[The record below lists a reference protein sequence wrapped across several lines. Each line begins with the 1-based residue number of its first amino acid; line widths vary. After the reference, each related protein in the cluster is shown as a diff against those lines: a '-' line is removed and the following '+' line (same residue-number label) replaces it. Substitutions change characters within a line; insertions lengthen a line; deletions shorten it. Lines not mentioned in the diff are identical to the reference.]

1 MKAAP
6 SVTVTLHEDAV
17 MLQEAVVIGYGTVK
31 KNDVTG
37 SVMAIDADKM
47 VKGMATSASDLLVGK
62 AAGVSVITDGGAPG
76 PELRSVCVEV
86 HPCRPATIR

>member
-1 MKAAP
+1 
-6 SVTVTLHEDAV
+6 
-17 MLQEAVVIGYGTVK
+17 
-31 KNDVTG
+31 
-37 SVMAIDADKM
+37 MAIDADKM

-76 PELRSVCVEV
+76 PELRSVCAEV